1 MVMILHRI
9 LFGHL
14 RLQREWSRPR
24 KLEGLIC
31 SWTLCDSRMS
41 KVKVSRE
48 VILKAKKSVT
58 WFNDADIQTTRYSA
72 RLWAFQIYFGSCI
85 CHAFVRIIL
94 NFSQLG
100 LQIRRHL
107 WFIFPQFSS
116 LKGIFLSLCVILLR
130 VILKLPLLNT
140 HPLPRPRGC
149 LRTLQPHTL
158 PQRPYSNDL
167 PAKVLAFKVQ
177 TGSCYPPSQSP

>member
-48 VILKAKKSVT
+48 VILKAKKT